1 MGAIHR
7 RPNDSRSA
15 ERIVSVWCYAL
26 GGRALGNLVAG
37 AFVGLI
43 AVWGGVELGLE
54 WRVAWSLAAVP
65 VVFGLFNVLKGQVF
79 ALFLAFGLGALLWS
93 YTPLAE
99 AVEPL
104 IDKIMGDEDDQRTV
118 EPDNR

>member
-1 MGAIHR
+1 MGG
-7 RPNDSRSA
+7 
-15 ERIVSVWCYAL
+15 L
-26 GGRALGNLVAG
+26 ALGNLVAG

-43 AVWGGVELGLE
+43 AAWGGVELGLE

-79 ALFLAFGLGALLWS
+79 SLFLGFGLLALLWS

-104 IDKIMGDEDDQRTV
+104 IDRIMGDDNDEPA